1 MDFVVHYALVC
12 FRFDYS
18 LGQGV
23 FGEFLRLNVVG
34 IPDIATFACWIV
46 DAERLIFVIR
56 MRGCQDIR
64 RIAKR
69 VYVWQLELATV
80 VVAPLQV
87 L

>member
-1 MDFVVHYALVC
+1 M
-12 FRFDYS
+12 
-18 LGQGV
+18 
-23 FGEFLRLNVVG
+23 G